1 MFFKFGIFIAVFLV
15 ILLIL
20 KKDKTK
26 SDRILGY
33 WLCLMAVHLFFFYLR
48 DTELMVEM
56 PFLIGV
62 DFTFPILQS
71 VFLYFYA
78 RSITGNNLSLKET
91 LIHLIPALILLVTSI
106 PFFLL
111 EDETKINIVIRR
123 TNHDFDWYDY
133 LNTYFVIISGFGY
146 CVATLFLIDEHKKN
160 ILHRF
165 SNTDNKELI
174 WLRNL
179 TIGLLIIWL
188 SVFLT
193 DNPAIIFSLV
203 VLFVFFIGFFGINQ
217 TTIFSSQ
224 NLNKEELNLSSP
236 INSSDNKSESIE
248 NEIHMNDVKRQYV
261 KSGLTAEMS
270 DTIYGLLRS
279 RMEVEKLFLNNELTL
294 TELAKNLEVKSNH
307 LSQVINERENK
318 NFYNYINTLR
328 INEFLQIHRAPENK
342 NLTIFA
348 MALNCGFKSKS
359 TFNKHFK
366 LITGKTPKDY
376 VKS

>member
-1 MFFKFGIFIAVFLV
+1 MFFKFGIFIAIFLV

-20 KKDKTK
+20 KRNKTN

-48 DTELMVEM
+48 DSELMVEM
-56 PFLIGV
+56 PYLIGV
-62 DFTFPILQS
+62 DFVFPILQS

-78 RSITGNNLSLKET
+78 RSITGNGLSIKKT
-91 LIHLIPALILLVTSI
+91 LVHLIPTFILLITSI
-106 PFFLL
+106 PFFMLD
-111 EDETKINIVIRR
+111 DETKIDIVIRR
-123 TNHDFDWYDY
+123 TNHDYDWYDY
-133 LNTYFVIISGFGY
+133 LSTIFVIISGFAY
-146 CVATLFLIDEHKKN
+146 CVTTLFLIEEHKKN

-174 WLRNL
+174 WLKNL

-188 SVFLT
+188 SVFIT

-203 VLFVFFIGFFGINQ
+203 VLFVLFIGFFGINQ
-217 TTIFSSQ
+217 TSIFSSQ
-224 NLNKEELNLSSP
+224 PINKEELNISSQ
-236 INSSDNKSESIE
+236 NTSDNIVDASVSEITIS
-248 NEIHMNDVKRQYV
+248 NVKRQYV
-261 KSGLTAEMS
+261 KSGLTTQMS
-270 DTIYGLLRS
+270 NGIYKLLRS
-279 RMEVEKLFLNNELTL
+279 KMQMEKLFLNNELTL
-294 TELAKNLEVKSNH
+294 TELAKKLEVKSNH

-328 INEFLQIHRAPENK
+328 VNEFLQIHKAPENK
-342 NLTIFA
+342 NLTILA
-348 MALNCGFKSKS
+348 IALNCGFKSKS

-376 VKS
+376 INS

>member
-1 MFFKFGIFIAVFLV
+1 MFFKFGIFIAIFLV

-20 KKDKTK
+20 KKDKTR
-26 SDRILGY
+26 SDRILSY
-33 WLCLMAVHLFFFYLR
+33 WLCLIAVHLFFFHLR
-48 DTELMVEM
+48 DSELMIEM
-56 PFLIGV
+56 PYLIGV

-78 RSITGNNLSLKET
+78 RSITGNGLSLKET
-91 LIHLIPALILLVTSI
+91 LVHLIPALILLVTSI
-106 PFFLL
+106 PFFIMD
-111 EDETKINIVIRR
+111 DETKINIVVKR
-123 TNHDFDWYDY
+123 TNHDYDWYDY
-133 LNTYFVIISGFGY
+133 LNTIFVIISGFAY
-146 CVATLFLIDEHKKN
+146 CVATLFLIEEHKKN

-174 WLRNL
+174 WLKNL

-203 VLFVFFIGFFGINQ
+203 VLFVLFIGFFGINQ
-217 TTIFSSQ
+217 MTIFTSQ
-224 NLNKEELNLSSP
+224 NQHKEELNLSLP
-236 INSSDNKSESIE
+236 ISNVINEESTE
-248 NEIHMNDVKRQYV
+248 NEIHINDVKRQYV
-261 KSGLTAEMS
+261 KSGLTTEMS

-279 RMEVEKLFLNNELTL
+279 RMEIEKLFLNNELTL

-328 INEFLQIHRAPENK
+328 VNEFLQIHKAPENK
-342 NLTIFA
+342 NLTILA

-376 VKS
+376 INS